1 MSPPCWRAEVS
12 AQATVLCVHISSAPF
27 MELVLPAALCP
38 TIIVADLISVMEGL
52 GRDVVVDYVWR

>member
-1 MSPPCWRAEVS
+1 M
-12 AQATVLCVHISSAPF
+12 LCVRISSAPF
-27 MELVLPAALCP
+27 MELTLPAALCP